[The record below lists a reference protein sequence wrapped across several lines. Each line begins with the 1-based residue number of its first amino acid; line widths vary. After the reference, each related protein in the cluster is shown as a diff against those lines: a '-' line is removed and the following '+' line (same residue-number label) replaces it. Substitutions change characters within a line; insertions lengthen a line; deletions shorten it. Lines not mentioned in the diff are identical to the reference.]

1 MIAFFRDRPWIWIY
15 VAFLVLFGAWTTL
28 FTIAYKNQPEQIPL
42 GQAAE
47 QSQPG
52 TENH

>member
-1 MIAFFRDRPWIWIY
+1 MKAFFRKRPWIWIY

-42 GQAAE
+42 WQAVE
-47 QSQPG
+47 
-52 TENH
+52 ENSKP